1 MSKRYATEYSHQND
15 LKTFFIKMEVGI
27 KKKKK
32 NSSNYSQQILIETL
46 WKRKKNS
53 ETFYKNLIRHLD
65 LLI

>member
-1 MSKRYATEYSHQND
+1 MSKKYATEYSHQND
-15 LKTFFIKMEVGI
+15 LKTFSIKMEVGI

-46 WKRKKNS
+46 WKKNS

>member
-1 MSKRYATEYSHQND
+1 MSKKYATEYSHQND
-15 LKTFFIKMEVGI
+15 LKTFSIKMEVGI

-46 WKRKKNS
+46 WKKTS

>member
-1 MSKRYATEYSHQND
+1 MSKKYATEYSHQND
-15 LKTFFIKMEVGI
+15 LKTFSIKMEVGI

-32 NSSNYSQQILIETL
+32 NSSNNSQQILIETL
-46 WKRKKNS
+46 WKKNP

>member
-1 MSKRYATEYSHQND
+1 MSKKYATEYSHQND
-15 LKTFFIKMEVGI
+15 LKTFSIQMEVGI

-46 WKRKKNS
+46 WKKNF

>member
-1 MSKRYATEYSHQND
+1 MSKKYATEYSHQND
-15 LKTFFIKMEVGI
+15 LKTFSIKMEVGI